1 MNQIEQGNYPWR
13 NWVASVTD
21 GCQNSCPG
29 CYRVLQNSLDPETST
44 RNMSLDN
51 FKKVLDIFTS
61 QKIQDQTVDFV
72 GGEPLLNPNFREM
85 VRVSLESGLSPWIYT
100 NLRQVS
106 KDPTLATYFKEMS
119 DQYPG
124 KLTIVGKLNVADLN
138 NPEQREL
145 QAKLIGSDDTGVNE
159 MWEGLNILLKSGL
172 PKGSIGIENLIRV
185 NNIEYA
191 PSVYELGIRM
201 GFFADMELPT
211 CPVTANRQGFQEWL
225 KQKPTREQVITLTQ
239 KINEMN
245 RKYGIQPFTPRPPHL
260 TGRNSAGVGT
270 GCISFKQGALLTET
284 DGRLALCT
292 SGLPLTDTN
301 GKQLNILEDSLDTI
315 LNSPAVIRRRASTIQ
330 DNIEGPC
337 GDCAAWNNC
346 MAGCAA
352 LRESV
357 IGNVFASYPLCVYG
371 KWMDDAELT
380 KNAFQVIKK

>member
-1 MNQIEQGNYPWR
+1 
-13 NWVASVTD
+13 
-21 GCQNSCPG
+21 
-29 CYRVLQNSLDPETST
+29 
-44 RNMSLDN
+44 MSLDN